1 MQIKY
6 DELDA
11 KIYRA
16 MIELGWI
23 IATTE
28 EEVEWFDEANKD
40 FEPPPFDFDK
50 SLEEIKRRIKMQEEI
65 TEKELDELEDKAY
78 ADNKKFKDE
87 LDRVDKLGEEDEPE
101 KFGDEENE

>member
-1 MQIKY
+1 MNIKF

-28 EEVEWFDEANKD
+28 EEVEWFDLANKD
-40 FEPPPFDFDK
+40 LEVPEFDFDK
-50 SLEEIKRRIKMQEEI
+50 CLKEIHR
-65 TEKELDELEDKAY
+65 
-78 ADNKKFKDE
+78 
-87 LDRVDKLGEEDEPE
+87 KLG
-101 KFGDEENE
+101 